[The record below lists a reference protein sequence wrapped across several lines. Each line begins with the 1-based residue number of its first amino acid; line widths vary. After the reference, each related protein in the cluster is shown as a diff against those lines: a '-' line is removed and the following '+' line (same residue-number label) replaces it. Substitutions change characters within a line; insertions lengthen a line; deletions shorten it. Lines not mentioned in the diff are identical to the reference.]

1 MFENKKIKSISPYTL
16 STPEA
21 WKFSHDDEVLKLDWN
36 EATIKPSP
44 NVLVKI
50 SKVLKDGKLNWYPN
64 INNTELINKLANYN
78 SVKNNQV
85 QYFASSDSL
94 HEYIVRAFIDD
105 SDRLLSISP
114 TYDNFRA
121 VAESNGAHVQYY
133 DLDSNF
139 DLDFNRFNE
148 DLKLIKPKVVYIVN
162 PNNPTG
168 SIFSK
173 NDLYDLINI
182 NKNILF
188 IIDEAYFEFSYVTL
202 SSFVSELDNLLI
214 SRTFSKAF
222 ALASFRI
229 GYLISSSK
237 NIEIINR
244 IRNAKNISLFAQEAA
259 IGALDDIEYMQNY
272 VKSVG
277 IAKSIFMNYLKTL
290 DWMSPIEGMGNFIF
304 VKLDSVQIKND
315 LISYLKINKIFI
327 RDYGHIKKTENFIRI
342 TIGTLDQMQIVQNH
356 INEFSKRY
364 T

>member
-1 MFENKKIKSISPYTL
+1 MFENKKIRNISPYTL

-21 WKFSHDDEVLKLDWN
+21 WSFNQDDDVLKLDWN

-44 NVLVKI
+44 KVLVKI
-50 SKVLKDGKLNWYPN
+50 TKVLNDGKLNWYPN
-64 INNTELINKLANYN
+64 INNTELINKLSNYN
-78 SVKNNQV
+78 SVKNDQV

-105 SDRLLSISP
+105 SDRVLSISP

-121 VAESNGAHVQYY
+121 VAESNGAHVQFY

-139 DLDFNRFNE
+139 DLDFDKFHE

-168 SIFSK
+168 SIFSS
-173 NDLYDLINI
+173 NDLYDLINK

-188 IIDEAYFEFSYVTL
+188 IIDEAYFEFSNVTL
-202 SSFVSELDNLLI
+202 SNFVSELDNLLI

-229 GYLISSSK
+229 GYLISCSN

-244 IRNAKNISLFAQEAA
+244 IRNPKNISLFAQEAA
-259 IGALDDIEYMQNY
+259 IAALDDIGYTNNY
-272 VKSVG
+272 VKSVD
-277 IAKSIFMNYLKTL
+277 IAKTNFINFLKTL
-290 DWMSPIEGMGNFIF
+290 DWMNPIEGKGNFVFIE
-304 VKLDSVQIKND
+304 LENIQIKID
-315 LISYLKINKIFI
+315 LINYLKTNKIFI
-327 RDYGHIKKTENFIRI
+327 RDYGHIEKTKNYIRI
-342 TIGTLDQMQIVQNH
+342 TIGNSEQMEIVKSKILN
-356 INEFSKRY
+356 FSKNI
-364 T
+364 